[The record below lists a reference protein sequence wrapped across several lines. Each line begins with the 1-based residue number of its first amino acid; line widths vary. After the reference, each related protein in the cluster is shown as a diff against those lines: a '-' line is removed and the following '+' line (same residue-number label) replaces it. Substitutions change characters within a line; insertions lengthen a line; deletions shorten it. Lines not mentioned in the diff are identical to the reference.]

1 MDIREYMKHH
11 LVYLDGG
18 MGTLLQKRGLKPG
31 ELPERWN
38 VQHPEDIIDIHR
50 AYYDAGSNI
59 VMTNTFGANCLKF
72 GDEEL
77 ETLVRAAVAN
87 VRKAAQQSSG
97 TQEKFVGLDIGPLGK
112 LLRPYGDFDFEQAVE
127 TYAKTIRIGAEA
139 GADLIFI
146 ETMNDSYDTKAAVLA
161 AKENCDLPVFASNAY
176 GEDGKLMTG
185 ASPSAMVAMLEGL
198 GVCALGANCSLGP
211 AQMKEIVDEYVR
223 TASVPVLLKPNAG
236 LPRSENGSTVYDVY
250 PEEFSEIMAG
260 YVKAGIR
267 LAGGCCGT
275 SPDYIR
281 ALKEKTKDLAPLPVT
296 DKNLS
301 MISSYTHAV
310 FFGGSPILI
319 GERINP
325 TGKKRFKE
333 ALRSHDIDYVL
344 GEGLKQQDNGAH
356 VLDVNVGIPDIDET
370 EMLPEICF
378 ELQAIIDLPLQ
389 IDTTNTSAMEKAM
402 RRYNGKAM
410 INSVNGKEEV
420 MRGIFPL
427 VRKYGGLVVCLTLDE
442 DGIPSDPER
451 RVAIAERIIEV
462 AAEYGIPKKDLI
474 FDTLAMTVSADQQS
488 ALTTLSALRRI
499 SKDLGCLTSLG
510 ISNVSF
516 GLPSR
521 EIITASFFTLAME
534 NGLSAAIMNPAS
546 AEMMKAYYSFRT
558 LHGLDENCAD
568 YIENIGRYAV
578 SAAAGTAP
586 AASAPAS
593 GSSAS
598 SPAAGGAAGAL
609 AGLTDLQQAIVRGR
623 KEQASN
629 LAADMLKSTPPLSIV
644 NEQIIPALDIVGQ
657 GFEKKTMYLP
667 QLLMSAE
674 ASQAA
679 FEQIKR
685 AMQADPGQSVSR
697 GKFVIATVHGDIHDI
712 GKNIVKLILENYGF
726 DVIDLGKD
734 VPPETIAEA
743 VIRDHVPLVGLS
755 ALMTTTVP
763 AMEETIRLLREKAPW
778 AKVVVGGA
786 VLTQKYADS
795 IGADYY
801 GKDAMATVR
810 YALEQS
816 GN

>member
-1 MDIREYMKHH
+1 
-11 LVYLDGG
+11 
-18 MGTLLQKRGLKPG
+18 
-31 ELPERWN
+31 
-38 VQHPEDIIDIHR
+38 
-50 AYYDAGSNI
+50 
-59 VMTNTFGANCLKF
+59 
-72 GDEEL
+72 
-77 ETLVRAAVAN
+77 
-87 VRKAAQQSSG
+87 
-97 TQEKFVGLDIGPLGK
+97 
-112 LLRPYGDFDFEQAVE
+112 
-127 TYAKTIRIGAEA
+127 
-139 GADLIFI
+139 
-146 ETMNDSYDTKAAVLA
+146 
-161 AKENCDLPVFASNAY
+161 
-176 GEDGKLMTG
+176 
-185 ASPSAMVAMLEGL
+185 
-198 GVCALGANCSLGP
+198 
-211 AQMKEIVDEYVR
+211 
-223 TASVPVLLKPNAG
+223 
-236 LPRSENGSTVYDVY
+236 
-250 PEEFSEIMAG
+250 
-260 YVKAGIR
+260 
-267 LAGGCCGT
+267 
-275 SPDYIR
+275 
-281 ALKEKTKDLAPLPVT
+281 
-296 DKNLS
+296 
-301 MISSYTHAV
+301 
-310 FFGGSPILI
+310 
-319 GERINP
+319 
-325 TGKKRFKE
+325 
-333 ALRSHDIDYVL
+333 
-344 GEGLKQQDNGAH
+344 
-356 VLDVNVGIPDIDET
+356 
-370 EMLPEICF
+370 
-378 ELQAIIDLPLQ
+378 
-389 IDTTNTSAMEKAM
+389 
-402 RRYNGKAM
+402 
-410 INSVNGKEEV
+410 
-420 MRGIFPL
+420 
-427 VRKYGGLVVCLTLDE
+427 
-442 DGIPSDPER
+442 
-451 RVAIAERIIEV
+451 
-462 AAEYGIPKKDLI
+462 
-474 FDTLAMTVSADQQS
+474 
-488 ALTTLSALRRI
+488 
-499 SKDLGCLTSLG
+499 
-510 ISNVSF
+510 
-516 GLPSR
+516 
-521 EIITASFFTLAME
+521 

-586 AASAPAS
+586 AASTPAS

-598 SPAAGGAAGAL
+598 APAAGAL

-763 AMEETIRLLREKAPW
+763 AMEKTIRLLREKAPW

-816 GN
+816 GA